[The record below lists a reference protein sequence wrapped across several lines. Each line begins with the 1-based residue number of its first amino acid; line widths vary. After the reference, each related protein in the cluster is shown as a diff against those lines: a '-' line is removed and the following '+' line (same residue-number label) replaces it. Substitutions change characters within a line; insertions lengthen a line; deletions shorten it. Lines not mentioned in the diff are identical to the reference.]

1 MAGWGLEGAAAGPAP
16 SVGGAAAGAEK
27 HGGCGGGGLRPIL
40 GARGVT
46 RGGAGPAIRSHARSA
61 LAHEHPPLALAVV
74 GGAVAPYSMPLLE
87 YGWLGSAYSK
97 PLLE

>member
-1 MAGWGLEGAAAGPAP
+1 M
-16 SVGGAAAGAEK
+16 VGGGD
-27 HGGCGGGGLRPIL
+27 LPPRL

-74 GGAVAPYSMPLLE
+74 GGAQLARHRAVQRGDVRLLAPQSRSVAPYSKPLLE